1 MFTCT
6 TAVYSTHAR
15 ATLDAY
21 ISNSTPVRDT
31 CHDAQPMTGGGDR
44 GDVGMPDVVAPCCV
58 PPWADLDAGLVSTI
72 AACSALK
79 DYASCRAVCAAWRAA
94 LPPPLSR
101 PLAVLPA
108 DDAAR
113 LPVSLAACA
122 LHARRWARLHYGGL
136 LHRPP
141 DRIAA
146 APRCRCVGASRDG
159 WVALVAGDAAAPVG
173 PLLFNP
179 FTGEE
184 IPLDASLYQPAHD
197 PAPKIVFSP
206 NPTRREFTA
215 ASLVRPD
222 MVVVQRAADGCSYCE
237 DTGPFLDGEAS
248 LVDVAYG
255 GDDDGGKVLCLAS
268 DGEVHVLNL
277 TRRRRAYGRMPPI
290 QVGPLPGMPVGAVAG
305 AEGFPPPY
313 NIISK
318 HTDAKNLVL
327 CDGEVYQVWRR
338 PSGAG
343 SVILDA
349 PAGAFARWVHIFE
362 GDVFV
367 LRYDPGSWPAA
378 GYCWTVAEGKDL
390 RGNAVFVGKNDA
402 AVVRGEGVSRNSV
415 YYWDGPRVGDGDYEA
430 VVYSVATGASV
441 RWPAA
446 ASTGGVSS
454 PVWYFLP
461 AAGVVGSARHVEEE
475 TTGVAATSSGKEAAA
490 SSGEHDEEEHDAHCL
505 KKTMNLLGR
514 LDYCVNYEGSMCEV
528 GES

>member
-1 MFTCT
+1 M
-6 TAVYSTHAR
+6 
-15 ATLDAY
+15 
-21 ISNSTPVRDT
+21 
-31 CHDAQPMTGGGDR
+31 MTGGVDD
-44 GDVGMPDVVAPCCV
+44 GDVAMPHVAAPCS

-72 AACSALK
+72 AACSELK

-94 LPPPLSR
+94 LPPPLTR

-122 LHARRWARLHYGGL
+122 LHVQRWARLQHGGL

-184 IPLDASLYQPAHD
+184 IPLDGSLYQPAHE

-206 NPTRREFTA
+206 NPTRRDFTA

-222 MVVVQRAADGCSYCE
+222 MVVVQRVADRCSYTE
-237 DTGPFLDGEAS
+237 DTGPFLVKEGVS
-248 LVDVAYG
+248 QVDVAYG
-255 GDDDGGKVLCLAS
+255 SSDDGGKVFCLAS

-277 TRRRRAYGRMPPI
+277 TRRRRAYRRMPPM
-290 QVGPLPGMPVGAVAG
+290 QVGQLPGMPLGAGQGAG
-305 AEGFPPPY
+305 DFPPPY
-313 NIISK
+313 NVISK

-327 CDGEVYQVWRR
+327 CDDEVYQVWRR

-343 SVILDA
+343 SVIVDA
-349 PAGAFARWVHIFE
+349 PPGAGARWIHVSE
-362 GDVFV
+362 GDVLV
-367 LRYDPGSWPAA
+367 LRYDPGNWQAA
-378 GYCWTVAEGKDL
+378 SICWSVAEGKDL
-390 RGNAVFVGKNDA
+390 RGNAVFVGMNDA
-402 AVVRGEGVSRNSV
+402 AVVRGEGVSRDSV
-415 YYWDGPRVGDGDYEA
+415 YYWDGPRGGDGDYEA
-430 VVYSVATGASV
+430 VVYNVATGASV

-446 ASTGGVSS
+446 ATGGVSS

-461 AAGVVGSARHVEEE
+461 AAGVDRARVEEA
-475 TTGVAATSSGKEAAA
+475 TTGVAATSGEDEAA
-490 SSGEHDEEEHDAHCL
+490 SSGEHDEEGHDAHCL

-514 LDYCVNYEGSMCEV
+514 LDYCVNYEDSLCG
-528 GES
+528 GER

>member
-1 MFTCT
+1 
-6 TAVYSTHAR
+6 
-15 ATLDAY
+15 
-21 ISNSTPVRDT
+21 
-31 CHDAQPMTGGGDR
+31 MTGGAAD
-44 GDVGMPDVVAPCCV
+44 GDVGTPGVVVAPCCS

-72 AACSALK
+72 AACAALG

-122 LHARRWARLHYGGL
+122 LHARRWARLQHGGGGGL
-136 LHRPP
+136 LRRPP
-141 DRIAA
+141 DWIAA

-184 IPLDASLYQPAHD
+184 ILLDASLYQPAHD

-206 NPTRREFTA
+206 RPTRRDLTA
-215 ASLVRPD
+215 ASLVRPG
-222 MVVVQRAADGCSYCE
+222 MVVVQRVADGCSYTE
-237 DTGPFLDGEAS
+237 DTGPFLDGGPAAAAAAH

-255 GDDDGGKVLCLAS
+255 DDDGKVFCLAS
-268 DGEVHVLNL
+268 DGEVHVLRL
-277 TRRRRAYGRMPPI
+277 SRRRRVDRRMPPMR
-290 QVGPLPGMPVGAVAG
+290 VGPLPGMPVGGAG
-305 AEGFPPPY
+305 RGGFPPPY
-313 NIISK
+313 DAISE
-318 HTDAKNLVL
+318 HTDAKSLVL

-338 PSGAG
+338 PTGAG
-343 SVILDA
+343 SVIVDA
-349 PAGAFARWVHIFE
+349 PHGGAAAAAARRWVHVFE

-367 LRYDPGSWPAA
+367 LRYDPGNWAAA
-378 GYCWTVAEGKDL
+378 GFCWTVAEGKDL

-415 YYWDGPRVGDGDYEA
+415 YYWDGPRGGGDDGDGDYEA

-446 ASTGGVSS
+446 STGGVAS

-461 AAGVVGSARHVEEE
+461 AAGVGPARVGGAG
-475 TTGVAATSSGKEAAA
+475 TAATSGEEAAA
-490 SSGEHDEEEHDAHCL
+490 SSSGEHDEEEHSAHCL
-505 KKTMNLLGR
+505 KKTMNSLGR
-514 LDYCVNYEGSMCEV
+514 LDYCVNYEGSLFEV